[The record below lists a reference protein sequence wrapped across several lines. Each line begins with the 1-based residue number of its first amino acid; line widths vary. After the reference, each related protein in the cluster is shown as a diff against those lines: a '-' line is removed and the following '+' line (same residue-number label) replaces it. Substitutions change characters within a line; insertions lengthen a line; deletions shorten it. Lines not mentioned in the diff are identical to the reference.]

1 MDYAFTIDGKY
12 YNTLE
17 IESFSRMMDSPS
29 FCYKFYWL
37 DAITTLITEN
47 CTQTTFNDII
57 DEMIAD
63 AWYSVIEFHIH
74 LSGIVYKDKDNLE
87 KAVTLL
93 QEHADLP
100 SNASKTEIKNAIKTY
115 EKFIHKEKR
124 TLTNMVPYRALSGF
138 FINHEMGPLED
149 GSVTRLVAKI
159 QSFHSEQ
166 TKLPYTLGNSSGLDR
181 EVYFDED
188 WMKMIQDNAVAIK
201 GWIKH
206 EKVKWLQRNNP
217 EIPGIVYKL
226 APLDNKARKLVAVR
240 NLWKG
245 IFPYVHIDDV
255 YTQKPI
261 DPDNY
266 EVDHFVPFSFVMND
280 ELWNLLPMDSSL
292 NSGKNNNLPV
302 WDDFFKRF
310 ANNQFIMYELIHSKK
325 DIFALYEK
333 CYKDNLHSVWAA
345 QELYRKG
352 NKRDEFINILSKN
365 MRPVYD
371 SAFRQG
377 YSIWKFRG

>member
-63 AWYSVIEFHIH
+63 AWYSVIEFHSH

-87 KAVTLL
+87 KTVTLL

-100 SNASKTEIKNAIKTY
+100 SNASKTQIKNAIKTY
-115 EKFIHKEKR
+115 EVFIHKEKK
-124 TLTNMVPYRALSGF
+124 TLTNMVPYKALSGF
-138 FINHEMGPLED
+138 FINHDMGPLD
-149 GSVTRLVAKI
+149 DSVIRMIEKI
-159 QSFHSEQ
+159 RNFHSQ
-166 TKLPYTLGNSSGLDR
+166 DAKLPYTLGNSSGLDR

-201 GWIKH
+201 GWSKH

-226 APLDNKARKLVAVR
+226 APLDNKTRKLVAVR

-261 DPDNY
+261 DPDDY

-302 WDDFFKRF
+302 WDEFFGRF
-310 ANNQFIMYELIHSKK
+310 ASNQFIMYELIHSKE

-371 SAFRQG
+371 SASRQG
-377 YSIWKFRG
+377 YSVWEFRG

>member
-1 MDYAFTIDGKY
+1 
-12 YNTLE
+12 
-17 IESFSRMMDSPS
+17 MMDSPS

-100 SNASKTEIKNAIKTY
+100 SNASKTQIKNAIKTY
-115 EKFIHKEKR
+115 EVFIHKEKK
-124 TLTNMVPYRALSGF
+124 TLTNMVPYKALSGF
-138 FINHEMGPLED
+138 FINHDMGPLD
-149 GSVTRLVAKI
+149 DSVIRMVEKI
-159 QSFHSEQ
+159 RNFHSQ
-166 TKLPYTLGNSSGLDR
+166 DAKLPYTLGNSSGLDR

-302 WDDFFKRF
+302 WDEFFGRF
-310 ANNQFIMYELIHSKK
+310 ASNQFIMYELIHSKK

-371 SAFRQG
+371 SASRQG
-377 YSIWKFRG
+377 YSVWKFRG